1 MSAREH
7 MRLLT
12 ELEER
17 KEQLQ
22 KELGDEFLQSAIDE
36 SELFADDEYK
46 QILDK
51 LHQQMGITE
60 AASHV
65 KRRLVSPWL
74 AAASLV
80 LCLGLAAHLFLRRST
95 PQEIRGQSYA
105 AIDTITARN
114 SKDRDQRMVLPD
126 GSKVILSPGSTLSY
140 TTLFGQKER
149 KLVLSGRARFQVV
162 RDTLLPFVVWANAYT
177 TTALGTEFIVDTYT
191 KEMLKVTLLS
201 GKVVVKATAESFKTI
216 DDQYLMPGDELH
228 VGSNSIKLHRNPSG
242 QGGPRPEFTGDKARE
257 LVPDASVP
265 ILRFDNAP
273 LEKVFVSLSEQ
284 KNIHI
289 LFDQADLHGLTFTG
303 EFTDED
309 SLQVVLQI
317 ICRMNNLLYEES
329 EQGIHIR
336 KGHKEL
342 EKNNQY

>member
-1 MSAREH
+1 MNRNIRSLIKKFWTGQMSAREH

-95 PQEIRGQSYA
+95 PQEIRSE
-105 AIDTITARN
+105 
-114 SKDRDQRMVLPD
+114 
-126 GSKVILSPGSTLSY
+126 
-140 TTLFGQKER
+140 ER
-149 KLVLSGRARFQVV
+149 RV
-162 RDTLLPFVVWANAYT
+162 
-177 TTALGTEFIVDTYT
+177 
-191 KEMLKVTLLS
+191 
-201 GKVVVKATAESFKTI
+201 GKA
-216 DDQYLMPGDELH
+216 H
-228 VGSNSIKLHRNPSG
+228 
-242 QGGPRPEFTGDKARE
+242 
-257 LVPDASVP
+257 
-265 ILRFDNAP
+265 
-273 LEKVFVSLSEQ
+273 
-284 KNIHI
+284 
-289 LFDQADLHGLTFTG
+289 
-303 EFTDED
+303 
-309 SLQVVLQI
+309 
-317 ICRMNNLLYEES
+317 
-329 EQGIHIR
+329 
-336 KGHKEL
+336 
-342 EKNNQY
+342 